1 MCLWF
6 AETLT
11 LNIVIRPLASEI
23 SPATALK
30 NKNKINV
37 SCKTIT
43 PNVHKNDIYEYSVME
58 EQLSKTLGSLK
69 LLWMSY

>member
-23 SPATALK
+23 SPATVLQKTKK
-30 NKNKINV
+30 NA

-43 PNVHKNDIYEYSVME
+43 PNVHKNDIYEYSIME
-58 EQLSKTLGSLK
+58 EQLTKTLGPFER
-69 LLWMSY
+69 LWMSY